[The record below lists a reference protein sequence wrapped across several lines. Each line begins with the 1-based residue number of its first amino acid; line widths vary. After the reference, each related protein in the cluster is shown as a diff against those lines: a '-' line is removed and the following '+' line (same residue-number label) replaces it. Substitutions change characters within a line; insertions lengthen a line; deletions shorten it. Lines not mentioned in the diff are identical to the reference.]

1 MSQTVSAFLRIG
13 FVIFVGVFAAETAL
27 AQVGVFSKEDL
38 IEYTAEWKGERF
50 PDGRPK
56 VPDSILER
64 LKRISVTH
72 AWSILGGEGYNW
84 QYEGDFK
91 LINPGQVLVGR
102 AVTAVY
108 MPRRPDV
115 RTIMDEKGKR
125 EGRLGDQI
133 HWPIDVLVEGDV
145 YVADVFGKIED
156 GPIIGDNL
164 ATSIYARSK
173 NGVVFDGS
181 VRDLEGIREIKG
193 FGGFV
198 RGWHPSFSSPDI
210 MLMGLN
216 SPVRIGHATVMPGD
230 VVLGKDE
237 GVIFI
242 PAHLAEMVVKTAE
255 IVHLRDR
262 FGHERLAEKKYAP
275 GQIDGRWS
283 EEIERDFSR
292 WLNEHMDKLPVPKE
306 EIREYL
312 KTRTW

>member
-1 MSQTVSAFLRIG
+1 MRTTASALSTG
-13 FVIFVGVFAAETAL
+13 FVVLTGVFAAGTAS
-27 AQVGVFSKEDL
+27 AQVGVFSKENL

-64 LKRISVTH
+64 LKHISVTH
-72 AWSILGGEGYNW
+72 VWSILKGEGYNW

-91 LINPGQVLVGR
+91 SINPGQVIVGR

-125 EGRLGDQI
+125 EGRGGDQI

-181 VRDLEGIREIKG
+181 LRDLEGIREIKG

-216 SPVRIGHATVMPGD
+216 APVRIGHATVMPGD

-237 GVIFI
+237 GVVFI
-242 PAHLAEMVVKTAE
+242 PAHLAEKVVKTAE
-255 IVHLRDR
+255 IVHLRDQ
-262 FGHERLAEKKYAP
+262 FGHERLAEKKYTP
-275 GQIDGRWS
+275 GQIDSRWTDD
-283 EEIERDFSR
+283 IERDFSR
-292 WLNEHMDKLPVPKE
+292 WLNDHSDKLPAPKKD
-306 EIREYL
+306 IQEYL
-312 KTRTW
+312 KNRTW

>member
-1 MSQTVSAFLRIG
+1 MRPTASVFHIGLLVLAFVSA
-13 FVIFVGVFAAETAL
+13 AATAT
-27 AQVGVFSKEDL
+27 AQVGVFTREDL
-38 IEYTAEWKGERF
+38 IEYTSQWKGERF

-56 VPDSILER
+56 VPDGIIER
-64 LKRISVTH
+64 MKQVSVTH
-72 AWSILGGEGYNW
+72 AWSILKGQGYDW

-91 LINPGQVLVGR
+91 SINPGQVIVGR

-115 RTIMDEKGKR
+115 RTVMDEKGKR
-125 EGRLGDQI
+125 EGREGDQI
-133 HWPIDVLVEGDV
+133 HWPIETLVEGDV

-181 VRDLEGIREIKG
+181 LRDLEGIREIKG

-242 PAHLAEMVVKTAE
+242 PAHLAEKVVKTAE
-255 IVHLRDR
+255 IVHLRDQ
-262 FGHERLAEKKYAP
+262 FGHERLAEGKYSP
-275 GQIDGRWS
+275 GQIDGRWTD
-283 EEIERDFSR
+283 EIERDFSR
-292 WLNEHMDKLPVPKE
+292 WLTDHMDQLPVPKE
-306 EIREYL
+306 EIQEYL
-312 KTRTW
+312 KGRTW

>member
-1 MSQTVSAFLRIG
+1 VTKTVFSLSAFLTVL
-13 FVIFVGVFAAETAL
+13 FCMVAHKTAS
-27 AQVGVFSKEDL
+27 AQVGVFTQENL
-38 IEYTAEWKGERF
+38 IEYTAAWKGERF

-64 LKRISVTH
+64 LKNTSVTH
-72 AWSILGGEGYNW
+72 VWSILKGEGYDW
-84 QYEGDFK
+84 QFEGDFK
-91 LINPGQVLVGR
+91 SINPGQVIVGR

-115 RTIMDEKGKR
+115 RSIMDEKGKR
-125 EGRLGDQI
+125 EGRNGDQI
-133 HWPIDVLVEGDV
+133 HWPIDALVEGDV

-164 ATSIYARSK
+164 ATSIFARSK

-181 VRDLEGIREIKG
+181 LRDLEGIREIKG

-216 SPVRIGHATVMPGD
+216 APIRIGHATVMPGD

-242 PAHLAEMVVKTAE
+242 PAHLVEKVVKTAE
-255 IVHLRDR
+255 IVHLRDQ
-262 FGHERLAEKKYAP
+262 FGHERLAEKKYTP
-275 GQIDGRWS
+275 GQIDTRWTDD
-283 EEIERDFSR
+283 IERDFSR
-292 WLNEHMDKLPVPKE
+292 WLNDRIDKLTAPKKDLQ
-306 EIREYL
+306 EYL
-312 KTRTW
+312 KNRTW